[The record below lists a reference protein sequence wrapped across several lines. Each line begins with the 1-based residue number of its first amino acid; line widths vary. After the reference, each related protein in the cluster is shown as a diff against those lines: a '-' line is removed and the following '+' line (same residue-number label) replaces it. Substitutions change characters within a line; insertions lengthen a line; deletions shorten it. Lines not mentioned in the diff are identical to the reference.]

1 MTFASI
7 EYLIFLPVVFLL
19 YWVGCRKNK
28 NLQNGLIVLASL
40 FFYGYWDWRF
50 LGLLLVTAF
59 STFFAGLWMSR
70 LSHENE
76 DENENG
82 GSGSKNR
89 KRWWISFGTIVLN
102 LGILF
107 GFKYYNFFVQAFVD
121 SFSLFG
127 KELSVSTLKIILPVG
142 ISFYTFTALSYSI
155 DVYQRK
161 VEATKDVL
169 AYLAYVTFFPSIL
182 SGPISRATKQLP
194 QYFKKREFSYDA
206 AVSACRSILWG
217 GVLKLCLADRLG
229 IYVDTVYGNI
239 ANHNGTTLLLTSIL
253 YTIQIYADFAGYS
266 LMAIGSGKLLGIELP
281 ENFVRPYFAKTV
293 TEFWRRWHISLT
305 TWFRDYIYF
314 PLGGNRVKKS
324 RWILNTMIV
333 FTVSGLWHGAA
344 YTFIIWGAF
353 HGLCMIVERLTYG
366 SRIKEISD
374 RLTFLNFVRMVV
386 TFCIVSFAWIFFR
399 AENFAD
405 ASMIVGKIFTSHGSV
420 FTDPDTMVYGFGFL
434 LLVFVV
440 DFLTEF
446 CGGRFQLLNNKH
458 TVVRWVTYL
467 AMIAMILMFGVLD
480 GGSFIYFQF

>member
-7 EYLIFLPVVFLL
+7 EYIIFLPVVFLL
-19 YWVGCRKNK
+19 YWIVCSRNK
-28 NLQNGLIVLASL
+28 TLQNGLIVLASL
-40 FFYGYWDWRF
+40 FFYGFWDWRF

-59 STFFAGLWMSR
+59 STFFAGLWM
-70 LSHENE
+70 NTQQ
-76 DENENG
+76 DD
-82 GSGSKNR
+82 K
-89 KRWWISFGTIVLN
+89 KRWWISFGTILLN

-194 QYFKKREFSYDA
+194 QYFKKREYSYDT
-206 AVSACRSILWG
+206 AVSACKSILWG

-239 ANHNGTTLLLTSIL
+239 ANHNGTTLLLASVL

-281 ENFVRPYFAKTV
+281 TNFIRPYFAKTV

-314 PLGGNRVKKS
+314 PLGGNRVKKV
-324 RWILNTMIV
+324 RWMLNTMIV
-333 FTVSGLWHGAA
+333 FTVSGLWHGAE

-353 HGLCMIVERLTYG
+353 HGLCMIVERLIYG
-366 SRIKEISD
+366 SKIKEISD
-374 RLTFLNFVRMVV
+374 RLTILNVVRMVI

-399 AENFAD
+399 ADNFAD

-420 FTDPDTMVYGFGFL
+420 FADPDTMVYGFGFL
-434 LLVFVV
+434 LLAFVV

-446 CGGRFQLLNNKH
+446 CDGRFQLLDNKH

-467 AMIAMILMFGVLD
+467 AMIVMILLFGVLD

>member
-19 YWVGCRKNK
+19 YWIVCRRNK

-40 FFYGYWDWRF
+40 FFYGFWDWRF

-59 STFFAGLWMSR
+59 STFFAGLWM
-70 LSHENE
+70 NQYNDD
-76 DENENG
+76 DE
-82 GSGSKNR
+82 K

-194 QYFKKREFSYDA
+194 QYFKKREFSYDN

-229 IYVDTVYGNI
+229 IYVDAVYGNI

-314 PLGGNRVKKS
+314 PLGGNRVKRS
-324 RWILNTMIV
+324 RWMLNTMIV
-333 FTVSGLWHGAA
+333 FTVSGLWHGAE

-353 HGLCMIVERLTYG
+353 HGLCMIVERLIYG
-366 SRIKEISD
+366 NRIKEISD
-374 RLTFLNFVRMVV
+374 RLTLPNVVRMVL

-399 AENFAD
+399 AENFGD

-467 AMIAMILMFGVLD
+467 AMIAMILLFGVLD